1 MSWQTDCTAAGGFA
15 TVLPYDAPLSVV
27 FPEAA
32 ALIPGADALPGIPG
46 WPACRMG
53 STSPYDYQP
62 ANLTI
67 AEKLALVEDQASDL
81 YYEYIAGPVA
91 EQLENAAQAVEK
103 PFLLLAAAAAVGGF
117 LWLLSRK

>member
-1 MSWQTDCTAAGGFA
+1 MSWQDDCIAQGGTP
-15 TVLPYDAPLSVV
+15 TVLPYDATLDIV

-32 ALIPGADALPGIPG
+32 ALIPGAAALPGIPA
-46 WPACRMG
+46 WPACRIG
-53 STSPYDYQP
+53 ASSPYQYTP

-91 EQLENAAQAVEK
+91 EQLENAASAIEK
-103 PFLLLAAAAAVGGF
+103 PLVFLVVAGVLGGA
-117 LWLLSRK
+117 LWLFSKR